1 MKSLLARLRSL
12 SSSRL
17 PAPVALLAWFAWG
30 AILGLFLHFVFYRV
44 SLPVEPFIYAA
55 F

>member
-1 MKSLLARLRSL
+1 MNMLPDRLRSL
-12 SSSRL
+12 WPPRW

-30 AILGLFLHFVFYRV
+30 VILGLFLHYVFYRV
-44 SLPVEPFIYAA
+44 SLPVEPFIYVA

>member
-1 MKSLLARLRSL
+1 MKTLLIRLRSF
-12 SSSRL
+12 RPPGL
-17 PAPVALLAWFAWG
+17 PGPLALLAWFAWG

>member
-1 MKSLLARLRSL
+1 MNRLLFEVRRLWE
-12 SSSRL
+12 RL
-17 PAPVALLAWFAWG
+17 PAPLGLLACFVWG
-30 AILGLFLHFVFYRV
+30 AMIGLFLHYVFYRV